1 MASPLPP
8 LYPRLTLTVPRRSF
22 PGCSPNSLFR
32 FIQSTTAHIENLGGN
47 YYLRLSKPSA
57 TNNNEF
63 YEKIRHF
70 IFLPT
75 FCTILPFTSFFV
87 HLHFSSY
94 FFSYRLILG
103 SVFDF
108 RFSCLLYV
116 TFPGRCCRF
125 WSCFL
130 LYIYACC
137 LFPFLS
143 FSLSL
148 AIPVLHCTYLNHT
161 PLLRS
166 TLPEAQLGH
175 LDPPTY
181 YPTNQGLY
189 ISDICQ
195 DEFAALCYPTH
206 AHRHC
211 LAPVLVEREEC
222 RHRYTFSLGACFLT
236 LNDRLQGR
244 LPELTHCST
253 VSPQPP
259 RYQRSTCYVRGYV
272 QGHDMR
278 MGLQMSEAEMNFM
291 LPSIE
296 RSLGSGRDNRM
307 DRRSLTQCRSQIL
320 NRAHKRSKGMKIFDG
335 HYI

>member
-1 MASPLPP
+1 MPQITTNSTKRFAISFFCQPFV
-8 LYPRLTLTVPRRSF
+8 LYCHSRPFLY
-22 PGCSPNSLFR
+22 
-32 FIQSTTAHIENLGGN
+32 I
-47 YYLRLSKPSA
+47 
-57 TNNNEF
+57 
-63 YEKIRHF
+63 F
-70 IFLPT
+70 IFPLT
-75 FCTILPFTSFFV
+75 
-87 HLHFSSY
+87 
-94 FFSYRLILG
+94 
-103 SVFDF
+103 
-108 RFSCLLYV
+108 
-116 TFPGRCCRF
+116 
-125 WSCFL
+125 
-130 LYIYACC
+130 
-137 LFPFLS
+137 
-143 FSLSL
+143 SL
-148 AIPVLHCTYLNHT
+148 AIVSFSGLFSISGFHVYCMLHSLVGVVSSGLAFFCIFMHVVFFPFSSFPFSLATPVLHCTYLNHT

-222 RHRYTFSLGACFLT
+222 RQRYTFSLGACFLT

-244 LPELTHCST
+244 LPELAHCST